1 MKRMIIGVLAMALL
15 ANSQADPSAPETAQ
29 GSEFVGRYDGNSF
42 ETAMG
47 MEVRSDGTFDW
58 GLSVGALDLRAGG
71 TWEQQGNLIILTS
84 DPRPVP
90 PVFRFSGLEPAKGAE
105 FVRVVLAS
113 NGEEFE
119 FADIRLTCRN
129 GNEFYGQ
136 VRSDGYPST
145 AALEYEEEMPDEYDP
160 RKSCDAPVTAML
172 ELSMYDVVSEPFD
185 LASLG
190 WTPGQTAR
198 FEFERN
204 DLGVADF
211 TGMTGAIQDG
221 TLTLQGG
228 EWQFELRK
236 LAPRVGD
243 APD

>member
-1 MKRMIIGVLAMALL
+1 MKRLAIAALAMALP
-15 ANSQADPSAPETAQ
+15 ANSQPESGTPEKAQ
-29 GSEFVGRYDGNSF
+29 GSEFVGLYDGSSF
-42 ETAMG
+42 ESAMG
-47 MEVRSDGTFDW
+47 MEVRADGTFDW
-58 GLSVGALDLRAGG
+58 GLSVGALDLRASG
-71 TWEQQGNLIILTS
+71 TWAQQREMIILTS
-84 DPRPVP
+84 NPRPVP
-90 PVFRFSGLEPAKGAE
+90 PVFRFSGLEPARGGE

-129 GNEFYGQ
+129 GKKFYGQ
-136 VRSDGYPST
+136 VRSGGYPST
-145 AALEYEEEMPDEYDP
+145 NALEYEDELPDEYDP

-172 ELSMYDVVSEPFD
+172 ELSMYDVASEPFD

-211 TGMTGAIQDG
+211 TGMTGALQDG

-236 LAPRVGD
+236 LAPRAGD